1 MPKDSVVSLT
11 EPNVNDL
18 LDDSVQEPSEYS
30 APADA
35 IIGIKTRFKHPLLSG
50 KVVLP
55 TPPISELYLAI
66 KRIVLLREPGCC
78 FTAKSGVGKSYALAM
93 IESFLRKEYPELPVF
108 RHVTQNHQVPSIR
121 AFFKHFL
128 RTIKHDERR
137 GETIDLRE
145 RLVNRLIDEGK
156 ASGYDLVVLLIDE
169 AQEMALQDFKFLKD
183 IGNELDKEGV
193 QFVAIMMGQEPEFG
207 AVILKLREEG
217 RLDLVSRFCMRKR
230 DFRGLRTLDDFSAVL
245 KMIDQAE
252 FPLGS
257 GYKWP
262 QYFLPEAWKAG
273 LRFEAQ
279 APHLLAALEQA
290 AGANST
296 EKGFPARQLFLAIR
310 ALIVDHAGRDSASLQ
325 FDPKAWP
332 AAAEYALIE
341 DAIIIAATNEKKN
354 RGKRKV
360 KV

>member
-11 EPNVNDL
+11 ESNVNDSL
-18 LDDSVQEPSEYS
+18 SSSVKETPGGSTRV
-30 APADA
+30 DT

-93 IESFLRKEYPELPVF
+93 IDSSLRKEYPEMPVF

-128 RTIKHDERR
+128 RTIKHHERR

-156 ASGYDLVVLLIDE
+156 SSGYDLVVLLIDE

-193 QFVAIMMGQEPEFG
+193 QLVAIMMGQEPEFG
-207 AVILKLREEG
+207 EVIIKLREEG
-217 RLDLVSRFCMRKR
+217 RLDLVSRFCMRNR
-230 DFRGLRTLDDFSAVL
+230 DFRGLRTLEDFSEVL
-245 KMIDQAE
+245 RKIDEAE

-273 LRFEAQ
+273 LRLEAQ
-279 APHLLAALEQA
+279 AGNLLAALEQA

-310 ALIVDHAGRDSASLQ
+310 ALMVDHAAKDSGSLQ
-325 FDPKAWP
+325 FDSKAWP

-341 DAIIIAATNEKKN
+341 DAMIIAASTERKKH
-354 RGKRKV
+354 GKRKV